1 MFYFSRRALEMEER
15 AIKFSRDLKSLPCER
30 INANTLVLLKL
41 LFVYKK
47 SSCERGHKNYVRYKC
62 LGILVPV
69 RPPGRPRKRWLDV
82 VMQELQ
88 IANGLTLLPERR
100 NKNNNSF
107 LRLWINPQPLR
118 YSHSLV
124 PDAHT

>member
-1 MFYFSRRALEMEER
+1 MFYFSRRALKMEER

-47 SSCERGHKNYVRYKC
+47 SSCELGLRSMSDTS
-62 LGILVPV
+62 LGISVPGV
-69 RPPGRPRKRWLDV
+69 KPPGHARKRWLDV